1 MQMDQDTF
9 DTYADMIKVIESR
22 ELLMQISVSSYPHS
36 SKNSYREKIH
46 NTLKKDA
53 YPPTENSNATV
64 ITTDELARI
73 LGGARG

>member
-1 MQMDQDTF
+1 
-9 DTYADMIKVIESR
+9 
-22 ELLMQISVSSYPHS
+22 MQIIVSSYPHS

-46 NTLKKDA
+46 GTLKRDA
-53 YPPTENSNATV
+53 YPPTENSNAPV